1 MEVHKSANSYEEW
14 VFEGGGW
21 KKKKMMA
28 PSIEATAV
36 SDTVDFNTP
45 AVSRNV
51 STSNASRNV
60 AKPRTSQ
67 GQSQLKSL
75 KERLPWKRN
84 SGATTAGSAAPSN
97 FSYSS
102 SVVTPKKSNPNPNRN
117 NTNAKSRFNP
127 TFPFTSSKHAA
138 TDTPD
143 TVGMATP
150 DTDES
155 DDGDEHEHVTCT
167 VPATNIRMIQAAYG
181 ENANLYTEVLQVET
195 EFAKEQEIRIA
206 YFRRGRQVLAQQQ
219 QEKQQLQQG
228 DTSVGTIADLSLVA
242 KQRFQAVSMAYEILS
257 QPSSKQLYDRV
268 GLKRLLKYA
277 QEADAEN
284 DDVSVPKGV
293 YANTTSPILR
303 RRNSFEDRTG
313 SSTER
318 LDLTRTTSGRTPP
331 STVARTTV
339 DSVEVSPHESSAA
352 IRWSEDVEEL
362 VYDQEPEERA
372 FKTGKPVIVAQGCDD
387 DESYEDFTPV
397 KRNGRRQ
404 VVATSQTDFYKNL
417 ERLDHATEFSA
428 NVYLD
433 KFLDDV
439 DASLDN
445 IEVGFDDLIKYVTD
459 DEAEVDEE
467 EAEVQQPKPQ
477 KAKAPPKPEVNR
489 FKTVTLTKPKRKT
502 TSSRVLAYLN
512 AAKKIPQD
520 EDEGENENEMDR
532 SPDSRENSPISND
545 DDDASEDISQDADDL
560 FVTLM
565 KAPAFKKDEPI
576 VLSRG
581 HAENQFLE
589 KARSQSTSA
598 LNQKKL
604 TPFPKSVGLGRLTE
618 DQELGE
624 SFLPHFQSDTPAGGP
639 TNMMIRTKSK
649 KSLRKL
655 SGSDSISAI
664 TETTNMP
671 QPRVRKESKLTD
683 CVPALALPA
692 AVGLDGFP
700 LVKPEICLNTT
711 LGSDPFSGVED
722 DTAMNTT
729 TISDSGANMDFT
741 AYFLAYMNNLTKDM
755 YDIGNRVNTSIY
767 ATNKMFYDSIVIS
780 EDDMM
785 GMLEHFNHDNEE
797 DQMCITRSQTF

>member
-1 MEVHKSANSYEEW
+1 MEVHKSVNTYEEW

-21 KKKKMMA
+21 KKKKMVS

-36 SDTVDFNTP
+36 SDTVDFNAP

-51 STSNASRNV
+51 ISNTSSNV
-60 AKPRTSQ
+60 AKPSTIQ
-67 GQSQLKSL
+67 GPSQLESL
-75 KERLPWKRN
+75 KARLPWKRPSN
-84 SGATTAGSAAPSN
+84 TTTAGSAAPSN

-102 SVVTPKKSNPNPNRN
+102 SVVTPRKINYSK
-117 NTNAKSRFNP
+117 NTNAAKNRFNP
-127 TFPFTSSKHAA
+127 TFPFTSSKHASA

-143 TVGMATP
+143 TVEMATP
-150 DTDES
+150 DTDDSYEQ
-155 DDGDEHEHVTCT
+155 EHVTCT
-167 VPATNIRMIQAAYG
+167 IPASNIRMIQAAYG
-181 ENANLYTEVLQVET
+181 ENANLYTQVLQVAT
-195 EFAKEQEIRIA
+195 EFAKDQEIRIA
-206 YFRRGRQVLAQQQ
+206 YFRRGRAVLAQQQ
-219 QEKQQLQQG
+219 QDKQLLQQG

-277 QEADAEN
+277 QEADDEN
-284 DDVSVPKGV
+284 DDISVPKGV
-293 YANTTSPILR
+293 YANSTSPILR

-313 SSTER
+313 SSTEC
-318 LDLTRTTSGRTPP
+318 LDLSRTTSGRTPP

-339 DSVEVSPHESSAA
+339 NSVEVAPHESSAA

-362 VYDQEPEERA
+362 LYDQEPEERA
-372 FKTGKPVIVAQGCDD
+372 FKTGKPVIMARGCDD

-404 VVATSQTDFYKNL
+404 VVARSQTDFVKNL
-417 ERLDHATEFSA
+417 ERLDFAKESSA
-428 NVYLD
+428 NVYVD

-459 DEAEVDEE
+459 VEDEE
-467 EAEVQQPKPQ
+467 PKPQ
-477 KAKAPPKPEVNR
+477 KATSPPKPEVNR
-489 FKTVTLTKPKRKT
+489 FKTVTPNKPKRKT

-512 AAKKIPQD
+512 AANNQPQD
-520 EDEGENENEMDR
+520 EDENEDEMDR
-532 SPDSRENSPISND
+532 VPDSRENSRISSNN
-545 DDDASEDISQDADDL
+545 DDASEDISQDADDL

-581 HAENQFLE
+581 QAENQFLE
-589 KARSQSTSA
+589 KARSQSMSA
-598 LNQKKL
+598 LKEKKSA
-604 TPFPKSVGLGRLTE
+604 PFPKSVGLDRLAE

-624 SFLPHFQSDTPAGGP
+624 CFLRHFQIDTPAGGP

-649 KSLRKL
+649 KSFRKL
-655 SGSDSISAI
+655 SGSDSMSAI

-671 QPRVRKESKLTD
+671 QPRVHKESKLTD
-683 CVPALALPA
+683 CVPAFTLPA
-692 AVGLDGFP
+692 AVGTDGFP
-700 LVKPEICLNTT
+700 LLKTEMCLNTT

-722 DTAMNTT
+722 DNAMNTT
-729 TISDSGANMDFT
+729 TISDSGANVDFT
-741 AYFLAYMNNLTKDM
+741 AYFLTYMNNLTKDM
-755 YDIGNRVNTSIY
+755 YDIGNRVNTSLY
-767 ATNKMFYDSIVIS
+767 ATNKMVYDSIVIS
-780 EDDMM
+780 DEDMM

-797 DQMCITRSQTF
+797 DQMYITRAQTF